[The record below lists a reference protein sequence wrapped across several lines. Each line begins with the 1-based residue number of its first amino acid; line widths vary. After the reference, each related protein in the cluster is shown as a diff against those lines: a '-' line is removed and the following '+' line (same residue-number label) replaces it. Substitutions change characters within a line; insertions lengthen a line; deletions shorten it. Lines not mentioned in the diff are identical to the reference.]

1 MAWWTPVRRHGR
13 VGGGDAVA
21 AAAAPLTEDP
31 PIAKKPKSEGAAL
44 VFGWANKGCD
54 CPRCEKPPAAV

>member
-1 MAWWTPVRRHGR
+1 MVV
-13 VGGGDAVA
+13 VGFAGEAFPPLCVA